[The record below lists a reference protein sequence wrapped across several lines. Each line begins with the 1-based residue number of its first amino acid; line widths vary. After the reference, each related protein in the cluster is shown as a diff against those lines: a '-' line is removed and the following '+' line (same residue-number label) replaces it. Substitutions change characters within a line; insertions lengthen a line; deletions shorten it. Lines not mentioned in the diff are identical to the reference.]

1 MNESVDRWLEVENL
15 GFNSSSSIPPMQY
28 HWIKIRFVDKLFLS
42 VSVLKK
48 QHNFVERIVVFQG
61 EIKLE
66 SVMGLELN
74 TIYKSIIVMLY
85 FEYNVASTC
94 RLMFGSL
101 MTKICYDDIHMVSL
115 LAEFQRWHL
124 SLGCLSIAG
133 KDQLLKVVK
142 GTASLLTFLSQCVIR

>member
-1 MNESVDRWLEVENL
+1 
-15 GFNSSSSIPPMQY
+15 MQY
-28 HWIKIRFVDKLFLS
+28 HWVNIRFVSFLS

-61 EIKLE
+61 EIKPE

-74 TIYKSIIVMLY
+74 TIRKSIIVMLC

-94 RLMFGSL
+94 RHVFGSL
-101 MTKICYDDIHMVSL
+101 MTKMCYDDIHMVSL

-124 SLGCLSIAG
+124 SLGCLSISG
-133 KDQLLKVVK
+133 KDQLLKVVVK
-142 GTASLLTFLSQCVIR
+142 CAASLLMFLSQCVIR